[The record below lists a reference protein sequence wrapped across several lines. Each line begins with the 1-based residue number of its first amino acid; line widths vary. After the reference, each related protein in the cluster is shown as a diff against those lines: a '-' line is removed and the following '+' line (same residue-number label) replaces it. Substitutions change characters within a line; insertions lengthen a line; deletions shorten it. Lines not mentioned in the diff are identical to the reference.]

1 MRLPLITPAKI
12 AVATFIKNFN
22 RYSEKNRTSYLKLLA
37 GMASEDKILKPNPD
51 WTPHYPI
58 IIEVGGAII
67 IIVTGPTPRPKY
79 TPCEIVLKEAID
91 KATNFERISTGGI
104 QHLVITAPE
113 TKVEIVAMPNTIRR
127 IDTKE

>member
-1 MRLPLITPAKI
+1 MRTPVFIPARIT
-12 AVATFIKNFN
+12 VATFIKNFN
-22 RYSEKNRTSYLKLLA
+22 RYSVRNRTAYLNALA
-37 GMASEDKILKPNPD
+37 GTASEDKILKPNPD

-58 IIEVGGAII
+58 IVEVGGAII
-67 IIVTGPTPRPKY
+67 IIVTGPAPRPKY

-127 IDTKE
+127 IDTKI